1 MYVNVDGSRKSSATS
16 TDAAITMRL
25 TFWRPP
31 MSGSK
36 RIAPIR
42 SDIVLAIDDLLVAV
56 RAHLLSA
63 REAYQLVFGA
73 AAMDR
78 TRQLGRTLDALA
90 ILRLAEPD
98 ARWREVDDHP
108 IKKGATRRDQR
119 DEEHPFHYDGTH
131 EFALPWRDSARRRCT
146 STTKVR
152 RGEFRPPNHSRERS
166 AALRSAEEEL
176 HHPDGVGPRE
186 HVRMV
191 THLQPRI
198 AFRRDQ
204 ISTAHDH
211 RHGGAVREGELLE
224 AHPRHGQRLVDVVR
238 EQLPVEAI
246 ERLHGEHRR
255 GGRGLLRLEP
265 EPARDPR
272 HGHAR

>member
-16 TDAAITMRL
+16 TVAAITMRL
-25 TFWRPP
+25 TFCRPP

-63 REAYQLVFGA
+63 HEAYQLVFGA

-131 EFALPWRDSARRRCT
+131 WSALPWRDSARRRCT
-146 STTKVR
+146 STTR
-152 RGEFRPPNHSRERS
+152 RAHSRFRPRFRPR
-166 AALRSAEEEL
+166 ALRSAPSAQEL
-176 HHPDGVGPRE
+176 SGRPNSSCTIPTPSGLVSTYAWSP
-186 HVRMV
+186 
-191 THLQPRI
+191 
-198 AFRRDQ
+198 
-204 ISTAHDH
+204 ISS
-211 RHGGAVREGELLE
+211 RVSPFGAMSSR
-224 AHPRHGQRLVDVVR
+224 
-238 EQLPVEAI
+238 
-246 ERLHGEHRR
+246 
-255 GGRGLLRLEP
+255 
-265 EPARDPR
+265 
-272 HGHAR
+272 

>member
-42 SDIVLAIDDLLVAV
+42 SDIVLGIDDLLVAV

-78 TRQLGRTLDALA
+78 AHQLGRTLDALA

-98 ARWREVDDHP
+98 ARWCEVDDHP
-108 IKKGATRRDQR
+108 IEKGATRRDQR
-119 DEEHPFHYDGTH
+119 DEKHPFDDDDTH
-131 EFALPWRDSARRRCT
+131 CFVLTRRDSARQRCT
-146 STTKVR
+146 PPTASAS
-152 RGEFRPPNHSRERS
+152 GMFRPPRGGATVVSG
-166 AALRSAEEEL
+166 ALR
-176 HHPDGVGPRE
+176 P
-186 HVRMV
+186 
-191 THLQPRI
+191 
-198 AFRRDQ
+198 
-204 ISTAHDH
+204 
-211 RHGGAVREGELLE
+211 
-224 AHPRHGQRLVDVVR
+224 
-238 EQLPVEAI
+238 
-246 ERLHGEHRR
+246 
-255 GGRGLLRLEP
+255 P
-265 EPARDPR
+265 E
-272 HGHAR
+272 